1 MSRGI
6 ADYKNETTA
15 ILLAFFLGIIG
26 LYGIGHLYVGT
37 LGRGLL
43 LFFVGLILEI
53 LGWIS
58 AIAAF
63 SGEVA
68 LILIGLLLLAGVLAF
83 WVWQIFDAR
92 AVCRQHNR
100 LAMGGP

>member
-1 MSRGI
+1 M
-6 ADYKNETTA
+6 DHKNETTA

-26 LYGIGHLYVGT
+26 LYGIGHLYVG
-37 LGRGLL
+37 LVGRGLL
-43 LFFVGLILEI
+43 LFFAGLVLEV
-53 LGWIS
+53 LGYIS

-63 SGEVA
+63 SEEVA
-68 LILIGLLLLAGVLAF
+68 WILLALLLLAGVLAF

-100 LAMGGP
+100 LAIGGL